1 MFHVRGS
8 ESGAAVQNC
17 RPDGKQPVE
26 GPGGIGRTGR
36 GKADRFST
44 DLRENVRPV
53 KAEGGLTVGI
63 DAVEFD
69 KMVDAIKIE
78 LGERKMK
85 FLEGNKAALVAGME
99 AAKA

>member
-1 MFHVRGS
+1 MM
-8 ESGAAVQNC
+8 GAD
-17 RPDGKQPVE
+17 P
-26 GPGGIGRTGR
+26 
-36 GKADRFST
+36 
-44 DLRENVRPV
+44 
-53 KAEGGLTVGI
+53 

-78 LGERKMK
+78 LGERKMR

>member
-1 MFHVRGS
+1 MSAWCTATRQALPTPS
-8 ESGAAVQNC
+8 NLGAMM
-17 RPDGKQPVE
+17 G
-26 GPGGIGRTGR
+26 
-36 GKADRFST
+36 AD
-44 DLRENVRPV
+44 P
-53 KAEGGLTVGI
+53 

-99 AAKA
+99 AAKG

>member
-1 MFHVRGS
+1 MM
-8 ESGAAVQNC
+8 GAD
-17 RPDGKQPVE
+17 P
-26 GPGGIGRTGR
+26 
-36 GKADRFST
+36 
-44 DLRENVRPV
+44 
-53 KAEGGLTVGI
+53 

-85 FLEGNKAALVAGME
+85 FLEGNKACLVAGME